1 MGPLVWKHPSVN
13 AGNIQDG
20 IRPWGVAELPFE
32 TGYVSIHSGPF
43 RDNGQASS
51 EPHLP
56 EESGAIK
63 QEQEKDE
70 PARTESKTRPPG
82 ISLLKS
88 CREFRL
94 TRL

>member
-1 MGPLVWKHPSVN
+1 MPVFARSLVSFRWPLGLEHPSVN

-51 EPHLP
+51 ERHLP

-63 QEQEKDE
+63 QE
-70 PARTESKTRPPG
+70 PG
-82 ISLLKS
+82 E
-88 CREFRL
+88 R
-94 TRL
+94 